1 MEFLGV
7 HFRCDLPSFKWS
19 GFDLTS
25 QPATLPTSLY
35 YTNTHTHTVFRWELK
50 NLQLVYFQ
58 SAMECRSRSRSGLK
72 QIWYSR
78 TFVQSVEQQSPAE
91 GHVVNETSSAG
102 TRAIRCNTFALN
114 FKIDHSPSACWIFPM
129 SFELAN
135 HQVFGWSTS
144 WQTCSCTAEK
154 RRAAC
159 HWVASQQARNLML
172 CSLWKAK
179 SKIVA
184 KQRQNQRKWL
194 LNGLFGIFGIWS
206 ANAWAKDGKGD
217 DEQIST
223 AMTPDCKII
232 TPECKQIALYIHIIN
247 V

>member
-159 HWVASQQARNLML
+159 HWVASQQTRNLML

-179 SKIVA
+179 SNCSETTAKSAKMVA
-184 KQRQNQRKWL
+184 QWPVWHLWHLVRECLSKGWERRWRADIPRYDTWL
-194 LNGLFGIFGIWS
+194 
-206 ANAWAKDGKGD
+206 
-217 DEQIST
+217 
-223 AMTPDCKII
+223 
-232 TPECKQIALYIHIIN
+232 
-247 V
+247 